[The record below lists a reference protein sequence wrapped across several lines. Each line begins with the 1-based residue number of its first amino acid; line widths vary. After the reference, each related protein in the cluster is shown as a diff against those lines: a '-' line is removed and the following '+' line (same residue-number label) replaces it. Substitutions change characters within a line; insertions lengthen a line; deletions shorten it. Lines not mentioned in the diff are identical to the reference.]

1 MYRPVLRALVG
12 AQGTN
17 VGTPLGLE
25 VIQYENAFDAAVLT
39 VPRFQASP
47 IAYAKGTPVQFTWG
61 RTPSSTALFTGYVDH
76 LETYS
81 SQRRSL
87 ARVVCLGAGSQPLRD
102 AASRQWPVGSAADV
116 AVQQIADHLHLS
128 SLTEPAPVPA
138 PGGPVNESWW
148 AFIRRCARAAGFVAY
163 VVGTD
168 LRFHSRRIDTSGTGI
183 PYFLAHNDVRVRID
197 NTVFRYD
204 TSDADDDGVY
214 VHRQRRAQGVS
225 DEGLLVSYT
234 DVGDL
239 ESVGGVSQ
247 DMPTLTRNENIVV
260 HDVGD
265 ASTRLGALQENNRFV
280 KRSKFTVSGN
290 ETVRQAATV
299 IFRGM
304 NVELD
309 GYWYVMKAVHRVT
322 TSSYETELVAGRDGV
337 GDSAPVNLA
346 ATAPVIGLGV
356 GEPVQAPA
364 SMLMKPVNGVS
375 DLVFPTSGATWTA
388 SSLLHRKHYPW
399 RAAVRG

>member
-17 VGTPLGLE
+17 IGTPLGLD
-25 VIQYENAFDAAVLT
+25 VIQFENAFDAAILT

-47 IAYAKGTPVQFTWG
+47 VTYARGTPIQFTWG
-61 RTPSSTALFTGYVDH
+61 RTPSSTTSFTGYVDH
-76 LETYS
+76 LETYN
-81 SQRRSL
+81 SQRRSQ

-102 AASRQWPVGSAADV
+102 VASRQWPVGSAADV

-128 SLTEPAPVPA
+128 SFTEPASVPA
-138 PGGPVNESWW
+138 PGGPINESWW
-148 AFIRRCARAAGFVAY
+148 AYIRRCARACGFVAY

-183 PYFLAHNDVRVRID
+183 PYFLGYNDVRVRIN
-197 NTVFRYD
+197 NTLFRYD
-204 TSDADDDGVY
+204 TSDADDDGVF

-225 DEGLLVSYT
+225 DEGLLVSFT
-234 DVGDL
+234 DAGDL

-247 DMPTLTRNENIVV
+247 DLPTLTRSENMVV

-265 ASTRLGALQENNRFV
+265 ASTRLSALQEANRFV

-290 ETVRQAATV
+290 ETVRQAAT
-299 IFRGM
+299 IILRGM

-309 GYWYVMKAVHRVT
+309 GYWYVMKAVHHVT
-322 TSSYETELVAGRDGV
+322 TSSYEMELVAGRDGT

-356 GEPVQAPA
+356 GEPVQAPT
-364 SMLMKPVNGVS
+364 SMLVKPVTGAS

-388 SSLLHRKHYPW
+388 SSLLHRKHFPW